1 MDNRQIPHS
10 LEAEQAVISSIF
22 LDGQTLKVI
31 ADRLT
36 VDDFYNARHKLI
48 FAGIL
53 RLYEQDI
60 NIDYFTLIDHL
71 RTRDELL
78 DAGDEPYLDELIDA
92 MPSAANLEYYINI
105 VKDKAIVRKM
115 IQVTQKIAEQGYKAE
130 NMSEYIDEAEKDV
143 FQVASARRT
152 SGFIPIKEATE
163 AVIEKTEE
171 AKKKEGSLTGLS
183 MGFPE
188 LDRFTLGLQ
197 KEELYIVAAR
207 PSMGKSAFALNIAMN
222 VASNMERPHVAVFS
236 LEMGVEQLVGR
247 ILAAE
252 SRVNSY
258 HIQQGKLSSADW
270 EQLSLAKSR
279 MDRFN
284 IVFDDSGTVRVTDL
298 RQKCRKLKQENRL
311 DLVIIDYLQLLSGT
325 DRSRNQNRVTEVSEI
340 SRILKEM
347 ARELKIPV
355 IALSQ
360 LSRNVETR
368 TEKRPIM
375 ADLRES
381 GSIEQDADVIVFL
394 YREEY
399 YNKTDDNKN
408 QIEIIIAKNRSGAIT
423 SEPIKMLFQK
433 EYSLFRPTIPYAP
446 RQQTT
451 ADLPDA

>member
-1 MDNRQIPHS
+1 MDGRQVPHS
-10 LEAEQAVISSIF
+10 LEAEQAVIASIF
-22 LDGQTLKVI
+22 LDAQTLKVV
-31 ADRLT
+31 ADRLSI
-36 VDDFYNARHKLI
+36 DDFYNARHKVI
-48 FAGIL
+48 FAAIF
-53 RLYEQDI
+53 RLYEQAI
-60 NIDYFTLIDHL
+60 SVDYFTVLDHL

-78 DAGDEPYLDELIDA
+78 DAGGEEYLDGLIDA

-115 IQVTQKIAEQGYKAE
+115 IQITQKISEQGFKAE
-130 NMSEYIDEAEKDV
+130 NMSEYIDEAEKEV

-163 AVIEKTEE
+163 AVIAKTEE

-183 MGFPE
+183 TGFHD
-188 LDRFTLGLQ
+188 LDRYTLGLQ

-222 VASNMERPHVAVFS
+222 VASNQARPHVAVFS

-311 DLVIIDYLQLLSGT
+311 DLVVIDYLQLLSGT
-325 DRSRNQNRVTEVSEI
+325 DRARGQNRVTEVSEI

-360 LSRNVETR
+360 LSRNVESR

-381 GSIEQDADVIVFL
+381 GSIEQDADVILFL
-394 YREEY
+394 YRDEY
-399 YNKTDDNKN
+399 YNKSEDNKN

-446 RQQTT
+446 KQQTA